1 MPETPERISLDVH
14 AHLAPV
20 FPDELTSIAG
30 VNWSASDK
38 VLEVDGHPV
47 GMKPLFDPPALV
59 AWMERNNVAQTWI
72 SIPPPLYR
80 AHLQGDAARQWV
92 SYANAGLQRIADQ
105 HPGKLSPLPHL
116 PLQAPEIVEAI
127 LGGWA
132 DQQVI
137 LEKLERPLPMG
148 RDEQRHRLMMR
159 EGTAAASTWRP
170 WRVHDA
176 SLAGEDQS

>member
-1 MPETPERISLDVH
+1 MPPGVPIRRKRLFSRTLR
-14 AHLAPV
+14 LA
-20 FPDELTSIAG
+20 
-30 VNWSASDK
+30 
-38 VLEVDGHPV
+38 
-47 GMKPLFDPPALV
+47 
-59 AWMERNNVAQTWI
+59 
-72 SIPPPLYR
+72 
-80 AHLQGDAARQWV
+80 
-92 SYANAGLQRIADQ
+92 
-105 HPGKLSPLPHL
+105 
-116 PLQAPEIVEAI
+116 LQAPEIVEAI